1 MSNALHDKVVKK
13 YIRLYHSEPKL
24 LVVAPGRINLIG
36 EHTDYSDGFVLP
48 VAINLGIV
56 IALSPREDDLVELY
70 SIDLNDQLKFGLGD
84 LSRGNEG
91 WKEYIKGVAWALG
104 EKGFELQGWQGV
116 FAGSIPI
123 GAGLSSSAAVLVA
136 AAQAFSIS
144 SDLSLSATTL
154 AQIGKTAES
163 EWVGVNVGIMDQLVS
178 AAGKSDHAVCLDCR
192 TLEYEY
198 VPIPENVSFV
208 VLDTMTRRELS
219 NSAYNT
225 RHEEVKQAVKILG
238 VNKLRDATLDLLSEK
253 KTLLSDTLYRRARH
267 VISENERVLAC
278 SSAMKNGDLQKM
290 GALINASH
298 ISLRDDFEVSSKELN
313 LIVEIAQN
321 QASCLGARMSGAG
334 FGGCALALIENANVE
349 HFIKSVTEAYLA
361 ETNIRPHLFKVE
373 SEDGV
378 HAEKIS
384 NENSLSE

>member
-1 MSNALHDKVVKK
+1 MSNALNDKVVNK
-13 YIRLYHSEPKL
+13 YIHLYHGAPKV

-56 IALSPREDDLVELY
+56 IAMTPREDRLIKLY
-70 SIDLNDQLKFGLGD
+70 SIDLNEHIEIN
-84 LSRGNEG
+84 LSKLSKEKDG
-91 WKEYIKGVAWALG
+91 WQEYIKGVAWALG
-104 EKGFELQGWQGV
+104 EKGYDLHGWQGV
-116 FAGSIPI
+116 IAGSIPI

-136 AAQAFSIS
+136 TTKAFSIS
-144 SDLSLSATTL
+144 SDLSLSATEI

-192 TLEYEY
+192 TLDYEY
-198 VPIPENVSFV
+198 VPIPGKVSFV

-219 NSAYNT
+219 HSAYNT
-225 RHEEVKQAVKILG
+225 RHEEVKESSKILG
-238 VNKLRDATLDLLSEK
+238 VRNLRDANLNLLNEK
-253 KTLLSDTLYRRARH
+253 KGLLSDTLFRRARH

-278 SSAMKNGDLQKM
+278 SSAMKKGDLQEM
-290 GALINASH
+290 GALIDASH
-298 ISLRDDFEVSSKELN
+298 TSLRDDFEVSSKELN

-321 QASCLGARMSGAG
+321 QASCLGARMMGAG

-349 HFIKSVTEAYLA
+349 HFIGQVTEAYLA
-361 ETNIRPHLFKVE
+361 ETDIRPHIFKVE

-378 HAEKIS
+378 HDYQIS
-384 NENSLSE
+384 GENSAG

>member
-1 MSNALHDKVVKK
+1 MSNALHDKVLKK
-13 YIRLYHSEPKL
+13 YFRLYQSDPDL

-56 IALSPREDDLVELY
+56 IAMSPREDDRVELY
-70 SIDLNDQLKFGLGD
+70 SKDLDDQLQFDLSD

-104 EKGFELQGWQGV
+104 EKGYELQGWQGV

-136 AAQAFSIS
+136 AAKAFSIS

-225 RHEEVKQAVKILG
+225 RHEEVKQAAKILG
-238 VNKLRDATLDLLSEK
+238 VHKLRDATLDLLNEK
-253 KTLLSDTLYRRARH
+253 KTSLSDTLYRRARH
-267 VISENERVLAC
+267 VISENERVFAC

-290 GALINASH
+290 GALIDASH
-298 ISLRDDFEVSSKELN
+298 LSLRDDFEVSSKELN

-321 QASCLGARMSGAG
+321 QSSCLGARMSGAG

-349 HFIKSVTEAYLA
+349 HFIKKVTETYLA
-361 ETNIRPHLFKVE
+361 ETNIRPHIFKVE

-378 HAEKIS
+378 HADNVNK
-384 NENSLSE
+384 